1 MLSSATHHTYEPD
14 LALSLYDGLQVD
26 RPSCAIIIVTKYSM
40 TRAVYLRQLSCLL
53 STEFSRFADISN
65 RRIQRLGEPVRLT
78 ERVTNNIRLV
88 PSIPFRFCVFIIV
101 SSVVFTF
108 TSVAY
113 VGMIY
118 RMCLGLLHVL
128 DTAITKKII
137 E

>member
-26 RPSCAIIIVTKYSM
+26 RRSCAIIIVTKYSM

-78 ERVTNNIRLV
+78 ERVTNNIKLV

-128 DTAITKKII
+128 DNAITKK
-137 E
+137 